1 LVSKL
6 VLRSFALERGRG
18 ASAKPSFAR
27 SRCTSQGGT
36 NRFRDFDAPVW
47 SARST
52 QNGYRSEL
60 HPPSPSPWKGEG
72 VRQRGSSINQTEHCA
87 IAKHIAG
94 GVQTSF
100 VISMLH
106 FGCCRRSIEYGPRDR
121 HKMVIDPNSIPRPL
135 PLEKGKGCVKE
146 DRVSTTPEE
155 QRLNSVSWSAPL
167 N

>member
-27 SRCTSQGGT
+27 SRCTEQGGQT
-36 NRFRDFDAPVW
+36 SFVIMMLPHMLLTRFTVW

-72 VRQRGSSINQTEHCA
+72 VRQRGSSINQTELCA
-87 IAKHIAG
+87 IAMHIARG
-94 GVQTSF
+94 YRQ
-100 VISMLH
+100 
-106 FGCCRRSIEYGPRDR
+106 
-121 HKMVIDPNSIPRPL
+121 
-135 PLEKGKGCVKE
+135 
-146 DRVSTTPEE
+146 VS
-155 QRLNSVSWSAPL
+155 
-167 N
+167 